1 MIQSLLSG
9 VTLYHYLVLS
19 AILFSIGTLGLI
31 VSKNAVRI
39 LMCIEIMI
47 NAANINLVA
56 FSSYSS
62 PFNLSGQVFTAF
74 SIAIAAAEAAV
85 GLAIFI
91 TLYRLYKGI
100 DVNEIGF
107 LRW

>member
-1 MIQSLLSG
+1 MQEYLAG
-9 VTLYHYLVLS
+9 VTLYHYLILS
-19 AILFSIGTLGLI
+19 AVLFSIGAYGLM
-31 VSKNAVRI
+31 VSRNAVKI

-62 PFNLSGQVFTAF
+62 PFNLSGQVFTTF
-74 SIAIAAAEAAV
+74 SIAIAAAEAV
-85 GLAIFI
+85 IGLAIFI
-91 TLYRLYKGI
+91 ALYRLYGRVDVDEI
-100 DVNEIGF
+100 DL

>member
-1 MIQSLLSG
+1 MIQAFG
-9 VTLYHYLVLS
+9 DVTLYHYLILS
-19 AILFSIGTLGLI
+19 AILFSIGAFGLMI
-31 VSKNAVRI
+31 SRNAVKI
-39 LMCIEIMI
+39 LMCVEIMI

-62 PFNLSGQVFTAF
+62 PFNLSGQIFTTF
-74 SIAIAAAEAAV
+74 SIAIAAAEAAI

-91 TLYRLYKGI
+91 VLYRRYSTI
-100 DVNEIGF
+100 DVDEIDF